1 MIFGNRMLIY
11 DEMCRLTKASPKS
24 RTTAQLPEDVV
35 NHHTEVYSYDPVG
48 NRLTGPKSTDSYT
61 YDSGNEQLTYKGK
74 LLLLDTGDQNEYDV
88 NGNLIKKTQTLQGK
102 WKIITTY
109 AYDDENRLIKVT
121 IQRGDHIKAVTFT
134 YDHFGRRISKTVERE
149 ELDDD
154 NNIIDKLLNKL
165 NCPRTTYY
173 IYDEQNI
180 IAEYDDNGKQTATY
194 IHGPNIDEPLAA
206 EIRNSRIYYHADGLG
221 SITTLTN
228 HMGYKVQQYDYDSFG
243 NIKSTP
249 FWIKQPYTYT
259 GREFDYETGL
269 YYYRAR
275 YYDPKAGRFITKDP
289 IGFEG
294 GINKYAYVSNNPIRH
309 TDPTGEI
316 QACKRR
322 WDIPWLGWFF
332 AILPVRHCYIILDS
346 GRTLSF
352 DMRGTHGDSLPNSIT
367 ATCDTVDA
375 NKDNC
380 LEDKI
385 CNDNCLINAMSSCR
399 NYNIAK
405 NNCCD
410 CVRNSLRKCNCEVPS
425 FITIPWDMY

>member
-275 YYDPKAGRFITKDP
+275 YYDPKAGRFVTRDP
-289 IGFEG
+289 SPLTELNYDQ
-294 GINKYAYVSNNPIRH
+294 INLYVYAINNPILY
-309 TDPTGEI
+309 TDPSGLNIHGNWCGPGGSGPAKDGVDTICMNHDKCYDKSGATWRDNLFGTKDKNKNMCIVDCDKQLCEDLKKYQPKTKDERKGRAI
-316 QACKRR
+316 VARYFGCK
-322 WDIPWLGWFF
+322 L
-332 AILPVRHCYIILDS
+332 
-346 GRTLSF
+346 
-352 DMRGTHGDSLPNSIT
+352 
-367 ATCDTVDA
+367 
-375 NKDNC
+375 
-380 LEDKI
+380 
-385 CNDNCLINAMSSCR
+385 
-399 NYNIAK
+399 
-405 NNCCD
+405 
-410 CVRNSLRKCNCEVPS
+410 
-425 FITIPWDMY
+425 